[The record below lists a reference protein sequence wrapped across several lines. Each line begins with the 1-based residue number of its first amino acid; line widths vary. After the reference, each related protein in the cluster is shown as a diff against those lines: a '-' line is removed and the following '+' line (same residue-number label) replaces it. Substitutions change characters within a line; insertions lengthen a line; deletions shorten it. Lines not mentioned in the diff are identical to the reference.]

1 MMLPVI
7 NRRVKIEPPKK
18 ETTQSNSLEDST
30 TTVLEP
36 VTNKYSKTDKTGKNK
51 NSSKKNRQASLVS
64 SSATTIHQFK
74 PLLSTSTGYV
84 EAKRPEMILPL
95 SIIKA
100 IRISNQKDSFDEYDT
115 TTRQLSTIIITP
127 AQPDAS
133 AEFCIREAIHFG
145 ERYVFDYIM
154 YLGYQSPPLIIDPLQ
169 YAIGLVRG
177 LPNSWIFDIG
187 NPMVK
192 NRSDDELLGFPE
204 YACQNQVMKK
214 KGLIGKL
221 QGGMMRWEFKADLS
235 AKGPLNKFL
244 WVGTRKNRKLVELE
258 LRERQ
263 ASKRVLALW
272 RSDQSQDP
280 CCGRLWLRRGFP
292 KCKEGVSAQNI
303 KRRWAV
309 AVWLTWRVLLQ
320 RK

>member
-1 MMLPVI
+1 MIPII
-7 NRRVKIEPPKK
+7 NNQVNTEPLNEKSRQYNDP
-18 ETTQSNSLEDST
+18 EDS

-36 VTNKYSKTDKTGKNK
+36 ITKEISKPDKNK
-51 NSSKKNRQASLVS
+51 KNKKKIKKDYQASLRS
-64 SSATTIHQFK
+64 STTSVHQFK
-74 PLLSTSTGYV
+74 PLPSTTRVSV
-84 EAKRPEMILPL
+84 ETKQPEIILPL

-100 IRISNQKDSFDEYDT
+100 IQTSNQKDSFEEYDT
-115 TTRQLSTIIITP
+115 TTRQLSTIIVTP
-127 AQPDAS
+127 ARPDAS
-133 AEFCIREAIHFG
+133 AVFCIREAIHFG

-154 YLGYQSPPLIIDPLQ
+154 YLGYQSPPLIIEPLQ

-192 NRSDDELLGFPE
+192 NRAEDELLGFPE

-214 KGLIGKL
+214 KGVRGKL

-235 AKGPLNKFL
+235 VEGPLNKFL

-263 ASKRVLALW
+263 ASKRILALW
-272 RSDQSQDP
+272 RRGQSQDP
-280 CCGRLWLRRGFP
+280 CCGRLWLLRGFP
-292 KCKEGVSAQNI
+292 ECREGASAQNI

-309 AVWLTWRVLLQ
+309 AVWLTWRVLLE